1 MNVYTL
7 RYKTAWSGDE
17 MLMVYSNLR
26 AVINRLEIMDL
37 HDNFDEDETV
47 IIECMEVT
55 SEETRTS
62 QQLNTTNWS
71 ESNIIFAIIGMVG
84 LFSTAVIWQR
94 ANRITGRYYGKS
106 KSLDDNYFIK
116 NAILCWLHHYG
127 DQGHRWDDIYKELA
141 QRDTYIN
148 KDTQ

>member
-7 RYKTAWSGDE
+7 RYKTEWSGDE

-55 SEETRTS
+55 SEETSLER
-62 QQLNTTNWS
+62 LN
-71 ESNIIFAIIGMVG
+71 NI
-84 LFSTAVIWQR
+84 R
-94 ANRITGRYYGKS
+94 KHYEDK
-106 KSLDDNYFIK
+106 K
-116 NAILCWLHHYG
+116 N
-127 DQGHRWDDIYKELA
+127 K
-141 QRDTYIN
+141 
-148 KDTQ
+148 

>member
-55 SEETRTS
+55 SEETSLER
-62 QQLNTTNWS
+62 LNNS
-71 ESNIIFAIIGMVG
+71 RKHYEDK
-84 LFSTAVIWQR
+84 
-94 ANRITGRYYGKS
+94 KS
-106 KSLDDNYFIK
+106 K
-116 NAILCWLHHYG
+116 
-127 DQGHRWDDIYKELA
+127 
-141 QRDTYIN
+141 
-148 KDTQ
+148 

>member
-1 MNVYTL
+1 MNVYVL

-55 SEETRTS
+55 SEETSLER
-62 QQLNTTNWS
+62 LN
-71 ESNIIFAIIGMVG
+71 NIRKHYAE
-84 LFSTAVIWQR
+84 
-94 ANRITGRYYGKS
+94 
-106 KSLDDNYFIK
+106 K
-116 NAILCWLHHYG
+116 N
-127 DQGHRWDDIYKELA
+127 K
-141 QRDTYIN
+141 
-148 KDTQ
+148 

>member
-7 RYKTAWSGDE
+7 RYKTEWSGDE

-55 SEETRTS
+55 SEETSLER
-62 QQLNTTNWS
+62 LN
-71 ESNIIFAIIGMVG
+71 NIRKHYAE
-84 LFSTAVIWQR
+84 
-94 ANRITGRYYGKS
+94 
-106 KSLDDNYFIK
+106 K
-116 NAILCWLHHYG
+116 N
-127 DQGHRWDDIYKELA
+127 K
-141 QRDTYIN
+141 
-148 KDTQ
+148 